1 MQVRYIYP
9 AEALDVLRAE
19 YSEAFKSNRV
29 QSYRVQSY
37 QVQSYQVHLP
47 PADLAVYPR
56 VMRTLPAVILK
67 PREEDRLLRGHP
79 WVFDNEIRSV
89 NGTAESGAEVH
100 VYSAQGRFLGTGLW
114 SPVSK
119 IRVRRYADTDTPF
132 DAAFVASRLERAMA
146 LRSTCRNPDTDSS
159 RAVFAEADGLPG
171 LIVDR
176 YVGTDD
182 EGNKGSWLVTQF
194 LSKGMDDR
202 RELILAAL
210 DSAYRPAGI
219 MERSEATVRRLEGLA
234 SRSAIVAGSV
244 PEAVV
249 ITENGLRFKAEIGS
263 GQKTG
268 WFLDQPENRA
278 AAAMHAIGRTVLDC
292 FCNAGGFSLAAAAAG
307 ATLVRAL
314 DSSREA
320 TGSVQANAE
329 LNGLGSTIQTETA
342 DAFDYL
348 RRAVQEGQQYG
359 LVILDPPAFAKNKA
373 SLDGAARGYKE
384 INLQA
389 LKLLQPGGILAT
401 FSCSYWLSRE
411 RFLAILED
419 AAKDAGTRI
428 RYLAERGQAPD
439 HPIVSGY
446 PESRYLKG
454 FIVEKTIF

>member
-1 MQVRYIYP
+1 M
-9 AEALDVLRAE
+9 
-19 YSEAFKSNRV
+19 
-29 QSYRVQSY
+29 
-37 QVQSYQVHLP
+37 P
-47 PADLAVYPR
+47 PAYLAVYPR
-56 VMRTLPAVILK
+56 IMRTLPTVILK

-89 NGTAESGAEVH
+89 NGTVDSGAEVH
-100 VYSAQGRFLGTGLW
+100 IHSAQGRFLGTGLW
-114 SPVSK
+114 STVSK
-119 IRVRRYADTDTPF
+119 IKVRRYSEADTPF
-132 DAAFVASRLERAMA
+132 DAGFMAARLQRAKA
-146 LRSTCRNPDTDSS
+146 IRAACRNPVTDSS

-176 YVGTDD
+176 YTGID
-182 EGNKGSWLVTQF
+182 GNGSQGSWLVVQF

-202 RELILAAL
+202 KELVLAAL
-210 DSAYRPAGI
+210 GSAYQPTGI
-219 MERSEATVRRLEGLA
+219 MERSEASVRRLEGLA
-234 SRSAIVAGSV
+234 PCAAIVAGTV
-244 PEAVV
+244 PEAVI
-249 ITENGLRFKAEIGS
+249 ITENRLRFRAEIGS

-278 AAAMHAIGRTVLDC
+278 ATARHAPGRVVLDC

-307 ATLVRAL
+307 ATSVRAL

-320 TGSVQANAE
+320 TTSVLANAE
-329 LNGLGSTIQTETA
+329 LNGLGNRIQTENG

-348 RRAVQEGQQYG
+348 RAAVQEGQHYG

-373 SLDGAARGYKE
+373 ALEGAARGYKE

-389 LKLLQPGGILAT
+389 LKLLEPGGILAT

-419 AAKDAGTRI
+419 AARDAGVRV
-428 RYLAERGQAPD
+428 RYLEERGQAPD
-439 HPIVSGY
+439 HPVVSGY

-454 FIVEKTIF
+454 FIMEKTVF

>member
-1 MQVRYIYP
+1 
-9 AEALDVLRAE
+9 
-19 YSEAFKSNRV
+19 
-29 QSYRVQSY
+29 
-37 QVQSYQVHLP
+37 
-47 PADLAVYPR
+47 
-56 VMRTLPAVILK
+56 MRTLPAVILK

-89 NGTAESGAEVH
+89 HGTVESGAEVH
-100 VYSAQGRFLGTGLW
+100 LYSAQNRFLGTGLW

-119 IRVRRYADTDTPF
+119 IRVRRYSDADTPF
-132 DAAFVASRLERAMA
+132 DADFISARLDRAKA
-146 LRSTCRNPDTDSS
+146 LRSCYRNPEVDSS

-176 YVGTDD
+176 YVGTDK
-182 EGNKGSWLVTQF
+182 EGTRGSWLVTQF

-202 RELILAAL
+202 REIILATL
-210 DSAYRPAGI
+210 DSAYRPTGI
-219 MERSEATVRRLEGLA
+219 MERSEASVRRLEGLA
-234 SRSAIVAGSV
+234 SRSAIVAGTV

-249 ITENGLRFKAEIGS
+249 ITENGLRFRAEIGS

-278 AAAMHAIGRTVLDC
+278 AAARYARGRTVLDC
-292 FCNAGGFSLAAAAAG
+292 FCNAGGFSLAAASAG
-307 ATLVRAL
+307 ASLVRAL
-314 DSSREA
+314 DSSSEA
-320 TGSVQANAE
+320 TGSVLANAE
-329 LNGLGSTIQTETA
+329 LNDLGNRIQTETG

-348 RRAVQEGQQYG
+348 RRAVQEGQHYG

-389 LKLLQPGGILAT
+389 LKLLEPGGVLAT

-411 RFLAILED
+411 RFLDILED
-419 AAKDAGTRI
+419 AAKDAGARI
-428 RYLAERGQAPD
+428 RYLEERSQALD

-454 FIVEKTIF
+454 FIVEKTVF

>member
-1 MQVRYIYP
+1 LLP
-9 AEALDVLRAE
+9 AE
-19 YSEAFKSNRV
+19 
-29 QSYRVQSY
+29 
-37 QVQSYQVHLP
+37 
-47 PADLAVYPR
+47 LAVYPR
-56 VMRTLPAVILK
+56 DMRTLPAVILK
-67 PREEDRLLRGHP
+67 PREENRLLGGHP

-89 NGTAESGAEVH
+89 NGKAESGAEVH
-100 VYSAQGRFLGTGLW
+100 IHSAQGRFLGTGLW
-114 SPVSK
+114 SPVSR
-119 IRVRRYADTDTPF
+119 IRVRRYSDADTPF
-132 DAAFVASRLERAMA
+132 DADFLAARLERAMA
-146 LRSTCRNPDTDSS
+146 IRTACRNPETDSS

-176 YVGTDD
+176 YVGTD
-182 EGNKGSWLVTQF
+182 EAGTRGSWLVTQF

-202 RELILAAL
+202 RDLVLASL
-210 DSAYRPAGI
+210 DAAYRPTGI
-219 MERSEATVRRLEGLA
+219 LERSEASVRRLEGLA
-234 SRSAIVAGSV
+234 SRSNVAAGTV
-244 PEAVV
+244 PEAVI
-249 ITENGLRFKAEIGS
+249 ITENGLRFRADIGS

-278 AAAMHAIGRTVLDC
+278 AAARHASGRAVLDC

-307 ATLVRAL
+307 AASVLAL

-320 TGSVQANAE
+320 SASVMANAE
-329 LNGLGSTIQTETA
+329 LNGLGPRIQTETG
-342 DAFDYL
+342 DAFNHL
-348 RRAVQEGQQYG
+348 RKAVQEGRHYG

-389 LKLLQPGGILAT
+389 LKLLEPGGTLAT

-419 AAKDAGTRI
+419 AAKDAGVRI
-428 RYLAERGQAPD
+428 RYLEERSQAPD
-439 HPIVSGY
+439 HPILSGY

>member
-1 MQVRYIYP
+1 
-9 AEALDVLRAE
+9 
-19 YSEAFKSNRV
+19 
-29 QSYRVQSY
+29 
-37 QVQSYQVHLP
+37 
-47 PADLAVYPR
+47 
-56 VMRTLPAVILK
+56 MRTLPAVILK

-79 WVFDNEIRSV
+79 WVFDNEIRAV
-89 NGTAESGAEVH
+89 NGTATSGGEVH
-100 VYSAQGRFLGTGLW
+100 IYSAQGRFLGTGLW

-119 IRVRRYADTDTPF
+119 IRVRRYSDSDTPF
-132 DAAFVASRLERAMA
+132 DADFIAPRLERAIA
-146 LRSTCRNPDTDSS
+146 IRAACRNPETDSS

-176 YVGTDD
+176 YVGIDD
-182 EGNKGSWLVTQF
+182 KGTKGSWLVTQF

-210 DSAYRPAGI
+210 DSAYRPTGI
-219 MERSEATVRRLEGLA
+219 MERSEASVRRLEGLA
-234 SRSAIVAGSV
+234 SRSAIVAGTV
-244 PEAVV
+244 PEAVL
-249 ITENGLRFKAEIGS
+249 ITENGLLFRAEIGS

-278 AAAMHAIGRTVLDC
+278 AAARYASGKVVLDC
-292 FCNAGGFSLAAAAAG
+292 FCNAGGFSLASAASG
-307 ATLVRAL
+307 ASLVRAL
-314 DSSREA
+314 DSSSDA
-320 TGSVQANAE
+320 IKSVQANAE
-329 LNGLGSTIQTETA
+329 LNGLGNSIQTETG

-348 RRAVQEGQQYG
+348 RRAGQEGQHYG

-389 LKLLQPGGILAT
+389 LKLLEPGGILAT

-419 AAKDAGTRI
+419 AARDAGARI
-428 RYLAERGQAPD
+428 RYLEERSQAQD
-439 HPIVSGY
+439 HPVVSGY

-454 FIVEKTIF
+454 FIVEKMAF

>member
-1 MQVRYIYP
+1 
-9 AEALDVLRAE
+9 LL
-19 YSEAFKSNRV
+19 
-29 QSYRVQSY
+29 
-37 QVQSYQVHLP
+37 
-47 PADLAVYPR
+47 PADLAVYPDF
-56 VMRTLPAVILK
+56 MRTLPAVILK

-89 NGTAESGAEVH
+89 NGVAESGAEVH
-100 VYSAQGRFLGTGLW
+100 LYSAQGRFLGTGLW

-119 IRVRRYADTDTPF
+119 IRVRRYSDADTAF
-132 DAAFVASRLERAMA
+132 DPDFIAARLERAMA
-146 LRSTCRNPDTDSS
+146 IRSACRNPVRDSS

-176 YVGTDD
+176 YVGTDT
-182 EGNKGSWLVTQF
+182 EGTQGSWLVTQF

-202 RELILAAL
+202 KELILAAL
-210 DSAYRPAGI
+210 DHAYQPTGI
-219 MERSEATVRRLEGLA
+219 MERSEASVRRLEGLA
-234 SRSAIVAGSV
+234 SQSGIVAGTV
-244 PEAVV
+244 PDAVV
-249 ITENGLRFKAEIGS
+249 ITENGLRFRAEIGS

-278 AAAMHAIGRTVLDC
+278 AAARHAGGRTVLDC

-314 DSSREA
+314 DSSTEA
-320 TGSVQANAE
+320 TGSVLANAA
-329 LNGLGSTIQTETA
+329 LNGLGNKIQTETG

-348 RRAVQEGQQYG
+348 RKAVQEGQHYG

-384 INLQA
+384 INIQA
-389 LKLLQPGGILAT
+389 LKLLEPGGVLAT

-411 RFLAILED
+411 RFMAILED
-419 AAKDAGTRI
+419 AAKDSGVRI
-428 RYLAERGQAPD
+428 RYIEERGQAPD
-439 HPIVSGY
+439 HPVVSGY

-454 FIVEKTIF
+454 FIVEKTAF

>member
-1 MQVRYIYP
+1 
-9 AEALDVLRAE
+9 
-19 YSEAFKSNRV
+19 
-29 QSYRVQSY
+29 
-37 QVQSYQVHLP
+37 
-47 PADLAVYPR
+47 
-56 VMRTLPAVILK
+56 MRTLPAVILK
-67 PREEDRLLRGHP
+67 PREENRLLGGHP

-89 NGTAESGAEVH
+89 NGKAESGAEVH
-100 VYSAQGRFLGTGLW
+100 IHSAQGRFLGTGLW

-119 IRVRRYADTDTPF
+119 IRVRRYSDSDTPF
-132 DAAFVASRLERAMA
+132 DAGFIAARLERARA
-146 LRSTCRNPDTDSS
+146 IRAACRNPGTDSS

-171 LIVDR
+171 LVVDR
-176 YVGTDD
+176 YVGTDE
-182 EGNKGSWLVTQF
+182 EGARGSWLVTQF

-202 RELILAAL
+202 RELLLEAL
-210 DSAYRPAGI
+210 NSAYRPTGI
-219 MERSEATVRRLEGLA
+219 MERSEASVRRLEGLA
-234 SRSAIVAGSV
+234 PRSAIVAGSV
-244 PEAVV
+244 PEAVL

-278 AAAMHAIGRTVLDC
+278 AAAGYAQGKSVLDC

-307 ATLVRAL
+307 AASVTAL

-320 TGSVQANAE
+320 TGSVLANAE
-329 LNGLGSTIQTETA
+329 LNGLGSRIQIETG
-342 DAFDYL
+342 DAFNYL
-348 RRAVQEGQQYG
+348 RKAVQEGQHYG

-389 LKLLQPGGILAT
+389 LKLLEPGGILAT

-419 AAKDAGTRI
+419 AARDAGVRI
-428 RYLAERGQAPD
+428 RYLEERSQAPD
-439 HPIVSGY
+439 HPMVSGY

>member
-1 MQVRYIYP
+1 
-9 AEALDVLRAE
+9 
-19 YSEAFKSNRV
+19 
-29 QSYRVQSY
+29 
-37 QVQSYQVHLP
+37 
-47 PADLAVYPR
+47 
-56 VMRTLPAVILK
+56 MRTLPAVILK

-89 NGTAESGAEVH
+89 NGTAESGGEVH
-100 VYSAQGRFLGTGLW
+100 LYSAQGRFLGTGLW

-119 IRVRRYADTDTPF
+119 IRVRRYSTYDTSFDTEF
-132 DAAFVASRLERAMA
+132 IAARLERAMA
-146 LRSTCRNPDTDSS
+146 IRATCRDPARDSS

-176 YVGTDD
+176 YVGTDQ
-182 EGNKGSWLVTQF
+182 EGTQGSWLVTQF

-210 DSAYRPAGI
+210 DHAYRPTGI
-219 MERSEATVRRLEGLA
+219 MERSEASVRRLEGLA
-234 SRSAIVAGSV
+234 SRSAIVAGTV
-244 PEAVV
+244 PDAVV
-249 ITENGLRFKAEIGS
+249 ISENGLCFKAEIGS

-278 AAAMHAIGRTVLDC
+278 AAARHASGRTVLDC

-314 DSSREA
+314 DSSSEA
-320 TGSVQANAE
+320 TGSVLANAE
-329 LNGLGSTIQTETA
+329 LNGLASTIQTETG

-348 RRAVQEGQQYG
+348 RRAVQEGQSYG

-389 LKLLQPGGILAT
+389 LKLLEPGGVLAT
-401 FSCSYWLSRE
+401 FSCSYWLSRD
-411 RFLAILED
+411 RFLSILED
-419 AAKDAGTRI
+419 AARDAGVRI
-428 RYLAERGQAPD
+428 RYLEERSQAPD

-454 FIVEKTIF
+454 FIVEKTAF